1 MTIMTVT
8 TRITRQ
14 YLERKTKS
22 DLAQMYLD
30 LLDSDVELEQAAR
43 AVVSWEQEYRS
54 INNLGQK
61 APDCFQFLAKLIG
74 YGVR

>member
-22 DLAQMYLD
+22 DLAQMYLY
-30 LLDSDVELEQAAR
+30 LLDEDIKLESAAK
-43 AVVSWEQEYRS
+43 AVVAWELNYRA

-61 APDCFQFLAKLIG
+61 APDCFQALAAL
-74 YGVR
+74 VRE

>member
-1 MTIMTVT
+1 MAIMTVT

-30 LLDSDVELEQAAR
+30 LLDEDIKLENLAKAVVAWELE
-43 AVVSWEQEYRS
+43 YRT
-54 INNLGQK
+54 INHLGQK
-61 APDCFQFLAKLIG
+61 APDCFQALANL
-74 YGVR
+74 VRE

>member
-1 MTIMTVT
+1 MSIMTVT

-30 LLDSDVELEQAAR
+30 LLDADVKLQDAVNLAITLLEDGAPHTALDR
-43 AVVSWEQEYRS
+43 LKPFETEQ
-54 INNLGQK
+54 
-61 APDCFQFLAKLIG
+61 P
-74 YGVR
+74 

>member
-22 DLAQMYLD
+22 DLVQMYLV
-30 LLDSDVELEQAAR
+30 LLDDDIKLENAAKAVVAWELE
-43 AVVSWEQEYRS
+43 YRTV
-54 INNLGQK
+54 NNLGQK
-61 APDCFQFLAKLIG
+61 VPDCFQALAVL
-74 YGVR
+74 VRE

>member
-1 MTIMTVT
+1 MSIMTVT

-30 LLDSDVELEQAAR
+30 LLDDDIKLETAAKTVVAWELE
-43 AVVSWEQEYRS
+43 YRT
-54 INNLGQK
+54 INNLGPK
-61 APDCFQFLAKLIG
+61 APDCFQALAQL
-74 YGVR
+74 VRE